1 MISTTLSDFRSDL
14 KHYIDTVIDD
24 YETIIINRGKDKAAV
39 ILSLDEFNSWE
50 ATLHEMS
57 SKANM
62 DRLHES
68 IQQIKDGQVVYKTM
82 EELNALE

>member
-39 ILSLDEFNSWE
+39 IISLDEFNSWE